1 MLGRDVPASNCQHVA
16 LVILPHQVLKHLE
29 NILYSQKYFVLQ
41 NVQKNLVFESSY
53 RSVVDE
59 GVQLALL
66 DGAEPRLDGALVV
79 AAHVGVHRGEVL
91 QPITDKYCGCGIV
104 STNHSSP

>member
-1 MLGRDVPASNCQHVA
+1 MFYKCT
-16 LVILPHQVLKHLE
+16 
-29 NILYSQKYFVLQ
+29 KY
-41 NVQKNLVFESSY
+41 LVFETSY

-79 AAHVGVHRGEVL
+79 APHVGVHRGEVL
-91 QPITDKYCGCGIV
+91 QPIRDEYCGCGIV

>member
-1 MLGRDVPASNCQHVA
+1 MKVA
-16 LVILPHQVLKHLE
+16 RVQ
-29 NILYSQKYFVLQ
+29 NKYV
-41 NVQKNLVFESSY
+41 VFKFY
-53 RSVVDE
+53 YGSVVDE

-91 QPITDKYCGCGIV
+91 QPIRDVY
-104 STNHSSP
+104 

>member
-1 MLGRDVPASNCQHVA
+1 MAKCHTSFPLSACCTRHLAPPGTPA
-16 LVILPHQVLKHLE
+16 PR
-29 NILYSQKYFVLQ
+29 KYFIPTKIFCFAKCIKCV
-41 NVQKNLVFESSY
+41 VFESSY

-91 QPITDKYCGCGIV
+91 QPIRDEY
-104 STNHSSP
+104 